1 MGNDVFSVRELGFS
15 YGKESVIKGLDL
27 SIGEGRITTLIGAN
41 GCGKSTLF
49 NLMTKNLR
57 PDRGRVLLRGKD
69 TASMKLREFA
79 KNVAIVHQYNT
90 VPEDLSVGKLVGYGR
105 TPYHTLGISR
115 DPELDEKKISWALDI
130 TKTADWKNKA
140 VAELSGGEKQR
151 VWIAMALAQDTK
163 VLLLNEPTTYLDISY
178 QIQILKLIRLLN
190 RKYGITIIMV
200 LHDINQSLYYSD
212 EIIAMKEG
220 KIICQ
225 GVPEEIIT
233 PELTENIYGTKLD
246 IKMLDGKPF
255 VMPV

>member
-1 MGNDVFSVRELGFS
+1 M
-15 YGKESVIKGLDL
+15 
-27 SIGEGRITTLIGAN
+27 
-41 GCGKSTLF
+41 
-49 NLMTKNLR
+49 
-57 PDRGRVLLRGKD
+57 
-69 TASMKLREFA
+69 
-79 KNVAIVHQYNT
+79 
-90 VPEDLSVGKLVGYGR
+90 
-105 TPYHTLGISR
+105 
-115 DPELDEKKISWALDI
+115 
-130 TKTADWKNKA
+130 
-140 VAELSGGEKQR
+140 
-151 VWIAMALAQDTK
+151 
-163 VLLLNEPTTYLDISY
+163 YLDISY

>member
-1 MGNDVFSVRELGFS
+1 M
-15 YGKESVIKGLDL
+15 
-27 SIGEGRITTLIGAN
+27 
-41 GCGKSTLF
+41 LF
-49 NLMTKNLR
+49 RSK
-57 PDRGRVLLRGKD
+57 
-69 TASMKLREFA
+69 F
-79 KNVAIVHQYNT
+79 
-90 VPEDLSVGKLVGYGR
+90 VGYGR

-163 VLLLNEPTTYLDISY
+163 VLLLDEPTTYLDISY